1 MEFSF
6 LKLRTRS
13 HKYRALL
20 SQPEINAVLDKF
32 VPKLRSVQILNV
44 KKFPEVQDECY
55 EEMDRIVEEAREA
68 LKEQLRIKIKK
79 NGGHTLPFIV
89 GSVVAQISGESSHED
104 FSST

>member
-6 LKLRTRS
+6 LKTRTRS
-13 HKYRALL
+13 HKFRALL

-32 VPKLRSVQILNV
+32 VPRLRSVQILNV
-44 KKFPEVQDECY
+44 KKFPEVQDECH

-79 NGGHTLPFIV
+79 RGGHTLPFIV
-89 GSVVAQISGESSHED
+89 GGLVNHISGESSQEF
-104 FSST
+104 FSDT

>member
-6 LKLRTRS
+6 LKSRTRS
-13 HKYRALL
+13 HRYRALL
-20 SQPEINAVLDKF
+20 SQPEINAVLDNF

-44 KKFPEVQDECY
+44 KKFPEVQDECH

-79 NGGHTLPFIV
+79 HTLPFIV
-89 GSVVAQISGESSHED
+89 GSLVAQISGESSHES
-104 FSST
+104 FSDT